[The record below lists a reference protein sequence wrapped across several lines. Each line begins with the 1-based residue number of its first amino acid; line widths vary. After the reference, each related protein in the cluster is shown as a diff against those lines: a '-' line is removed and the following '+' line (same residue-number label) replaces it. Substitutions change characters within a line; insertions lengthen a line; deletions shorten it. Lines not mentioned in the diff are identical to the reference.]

1 MKEEKDNEM
10 KEREAISMMVESL
23 STDVVISKKPGDN
36 YSLSGLTGIS
46 IVDLYIIFNGLKIQ
60 LENMKPLFKG
70 KESMKECMRGLIC
83 AIIDEIYEEKEE
95 EETEDEI

>member
-23 STDVVISKKPGDN
+23 STDVVISKKPGDD

-46 IVDLYIIFNGLKIQ
+46 IIDLYIILQGLNIE
-60 LENMKPLFKG
+60 LETMKPLFKG

-83 AIIDEIYEEKEE
+83 TIIDEIYEEKDI